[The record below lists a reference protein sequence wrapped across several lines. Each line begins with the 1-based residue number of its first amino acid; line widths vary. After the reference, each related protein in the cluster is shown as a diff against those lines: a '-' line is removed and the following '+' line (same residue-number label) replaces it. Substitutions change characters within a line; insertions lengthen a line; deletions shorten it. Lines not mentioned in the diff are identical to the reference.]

1 MFLKNR
7 VLTTVFSTIFAL
19 GFVSTGTFVKAEDAP
34 RKLSCTNKTLQGDYA
49 SQVSGFQN
57 PGATPFNLLF
67 LDRFDGN
74 GNIQGIKGATS
85 TGGEVAQDLS
95 DTSTYQVNS
104 DCTVTLSFQNQKF
117 KYFGVIVNNGKKV
130 LILETDSGTNIS
142 GVLEKVNY

>member
-7 VLTTVFSTIFAL
+7 ALVATVFSTIFAL
-19 GFVSTGTFVKAEDAP
+19 GFVSTGTSVKAHDIP
-34 RKLSCTNKTLQGDYA
+34 RKLSCTNRTLQGDYA
-49 SQVSGFQN
+49 SQVSGFQK

-85 TGGEVAQDLS
+85 TGGKVAQDLS

-104 DCTVTLSFQNQKF
+104 DCTVTLSFQNKF

-142 GVLEKVNY
+142 GVLEKVDY